1 MSMGRRSKPQQ
12 TPMWVAVPNV
22 ARSPGHRFYEKL
34 NELLGEEK
42 FDHRVEELCAPY
54 FEADDKPGRSSI
66 APGVYFRML
75 FVGYFE
81 GIESER
87 GLEWRCAD
95 SL

>member
-1 MSMGRRSKPQQ
+1 MDCGSG
-12 TPMWVAVPNV
+12 TGAI
-22 ARSPGHRFYEKL
+22 ARPSVYETL
-34 NELLGEEK
+34 NQLLK
-42 FDHRVEELCAPY
+42 
-54 FEADDKPGRSSI
+54 EASF

-95 SL
+95 SLVPGHTDPSKSTNLTA